1 MHQPLQRPA
10 AGQAAVKNADQQKN
24 LLNLDCARSREIQL
38 RVEIDT
44 LLEGLR
50 ILTGP
55 GDTREVLTRLLL
67 LFKELMGF
75 GHAFILREQ
84 QPGLLSTIA
93 FTHDVFEHATWPAGK
108 TFDRVLAGGPVLSAS
123 LNMTPEWGRQP
134 TAVTA
139 LATSAL
145 HVPLEGLQTRA
156 MLVCV
161 SKKKCFF
168 NRSHLKQLQRFTP
181 LATQALKNLESYEKL
196 HSALE
201 QAQISANAAEEA
213 SRAKSDFLAKMSH
226 EMRTPLNGII
236 GMTEAALTTPL
247 DEKQQRLLGIIER
260 ESSHLLNIINNV
272 LDFSKIESGKLEIE
286 TIVLNLR
293 HIMDEVGESIA
304 LQASHKGLELNVYL
318 SPETPEH
325 LLGDP
330 TRLRQVL
337 LNLVANALKFTEA
350 GEIYIKAELL
360 AQSHS
365 QVSVRFSVEDTGIGI
380 PNNRQKDIFEGF
392 AQVDG
397 STTRKFGGTGL
408 GTTISKQL
416 VGLMGGSLELESEEG
431 RGTRIW
437 FDLTFQRPGLGK
449 VLSSET
455 PLLWPDLKALI
466 VDDCNISR
474 KIAAKYLQTLGCR
487 VVEAE
492 DGFEALEKLAACA
505 RSDTGVDLIIT
516 DFRMP
521 RMSGYELTQKIRAME
536 AYKHLP
542 VIAVTGLQELVES
555 TDPKEMGFDHCLAK
569 PLKIDELK
577 IAMVAACG
585 CDHMHNTLAAPAA
598 DTGTAGRK
606 ARSEVRI
613 LVAEDYLTNQQVV
626 HMHLTSEGYQVDM
639 ADNGRKAVELFGKN
653 IYDLVLMDLEMP
665 LMDGFE
671 ATTNIRRLEHT
682 ADSSKPAVPI
692 IALTAHA
699 LKGHEEKC
707 LRGGMNEFL
716 TKPLRRR
723 QLLDMIAK
731 WLAKR
736 EKVMPDI
743 PSLFGATHTI
753 AAADPEPAPSP
764 MDWARALEE
773 FLGKQEL
780 LLQVVTSFLD
790 TAAAQIETIKTA
802 LSAGD
807 AETVRKE
814 AHAIKGGAA
823 NLTADRISGLAF
835 ELETLGRSGTVAG
848 GERVLKKLNDELDR
862 LGGYIDHQ
870 HYCVN

>member
-1 MHQPLQRPA
+1 METDA
-10 AGQAAVKNADQQKN
+10 
-24 LLNLDCARSREIQL
+24 
-38 RVEIDT
+38 

-55 GDTREVLTRLLL
+55 GDTREVLTRLLQ
-67 LFKELMGF
+67 LFKELVGF
-75 GHAFILREQ
+75 SHAFILREQ
-84 QPGLLSTIA
+84 QPGRLSTIA
-93 FTHDVFEHATWPAGK
+93 FTHDVFAHATWPAGR

-123 LNMTPEWGRQP
+123 LNHTPEWGRQP
-134 TAVTA
+134 EAVTA
-139 LATSAL
+139 LAASAL
-145 HVPLEGLQTRA
+145 HLPLESLQTRA

-161 SKKKCFF
+161 SEKKCFF
-168 NRSHLKQLQRFTP
+168 NPCHLTQLRRFTP

-196 HSALE
+196 YSALE
-201 QAQISANAAEEA
+201 QAQISANAAREA
-213 SRAKSDFLAKMSH
+213 SRAKSDFLARMSH

-236 GMTEAALTTPL
+236 GMTEATLTTSL

-260 ESSHLLNIINNV
+260 ESNHLLNIINNV
-272 LDFSKIESGKLEIE
+272 LDFSKIESGKCEIE
-286 TIVLNLR
+286 TIELNLR

-318 SPETPEH
+318 SPDTPGH

-337 LNLVANALKFTEA
+337 LNLAANALKFTEV

-360 AQSHS
+360 AQSQS
-365 QVSVRFSVEDTGIGI
+365 QASVRFSVEDTGIGI
-380 PNNRQKDIFEGF
+380 PKSRQKDIFESF

-416 VGLMGGSLELESEEG
+416 VGLMGGSLELESAEG

-437 FDLTFQRPGLGK
+437 FDLTFHRSGLGEAAC
-449 VLSSET
+449 SEA
-455 PLLWPDLKALI
+455 PLLWTDLKVLI

-474 KIAAKYLQTLGCR
+474 KIAAKYVETLGCR
-487 VVEAE
+487 VSEAA
-492 DGFEALEKLAACA
+492 DGFEALEKLTAAGPA
-505 RSDTGVDLIIT
+505 DSGVDLIIT

-536 AYKHLP
+536 TYKHLP
-542 VIAVTGLQELVES
+542 IIAVTGLQELVES

-577 IAMVAACG
+577 IAMAAACG
-585 CDHMHNTLAAPAA
+585 CKQMGNNQAAPATV
-598 DTGTAGRK
+598 TGMAGRK
-606 ARSEVRI
+606 PPKEARI
-613 LVAEDYLTNQQVV
+613 LVVEDYLTNQQVV
-626 HMHLTSEGYQVDM
+626 HMHLASEGYVVDM
-639 ADNGRKAVELFGKN
+639 ADNGRKAVEMFAKYT
-653 IYDLVLMDLEMP
+653 YDLVLMDLEMP

-671 ATTNIRRLEHT
+671 ATAEIRRLERG
-682 ADSSKPAVPI
+682 ADPSRPAVPI

-699 LKGHEEKC
+699 LKGHEERS
-707 LRGGMNEFL
+707 LRGGMNDFL
-716 TKPLRRR
+716 TKPLRRH
-723 QLLDMIAK
+723 QLLDMIAR
-731 WLAKR
+731 WLAKG
-736 EKVMPDI
+736 EKATPDI
-743 PSLFGATHTI
+743 PSLFAAPH
-753 AAADPEPAPSP
+753 AAAVAEPEPFP

-780 LLQVVTSFLD
+780 LLQVVASFLD
-790 TAAAQIETIKTA
+790 TATAQVETIKTA
-802 LSAGD
+802 LAEGD

-823 NLTADRISGLAF
+823 NLTAERLSGMALQ
-835 ELETLGRSGTVAG
+835 LEILGKSGAVAG
-848 GERVLKKLNDELDR
+848 GDRVLKKLNGELAR
-862 LGGYIDHQ
+862 LRGYIDHQ